1 MAIRARHQGFI
12 GELFSLLSHPTMV
25 ALTAIIVVV
34 SAVMD
39 YTIDHPLF
47 QFSATFLIASLLAST
62 LTESQSKTPI
72 NYSVIGAVGLMI
84 SSIGLVRNVS
94 SIGEVTLQP
103 RQTIEAYQRGRSTP
117 VDHHLGGPLAFDLEQ
132 NEVRLKFNDQQSAI
146 NYQRFVEGEPL
157 EVGPWVFRLLS
168 QRGDMK
174 NPSVTLKFKHRKTNK
189 IETHVLCMGESKL
202 VGDQMVVRLDQVLN
216 NPPKNDQ
223 ASNLQVAL
231 YAQWKD
237 ANNQTVQ
244 KPIYLQSI
252 FPELDER
259 FGQSPYVMTVE
270 GVEPTPK
277 LTLSVQKS
285 DQNQIFWAGVIV
297 LLLALLMMFQDVVN
311 AQQPQEKTATA

>member
-25 ALTAIIVVV
+25 ALTSVILVV

-62 LTESQSKTPI
+62 LTASRSEAPI
-72 NYSVIGAVGLMI
+72 NYAMVGVVGLVI
-84 SSIGLVRNVS
+84 SSIGLVRNVN

-103 RQTIEAYQRGRSTP
+103 RQTIEAYQRGRATP
-117 VDHHLGGPLAFDLEQ
+117 VDHHLGGPLAFDIEQ
-132 NEVRLKFNDQQSAI
+132 SQVRFKFNEEPRAI

-157 EVGPWVFRLLS
+157 QVGPWIFRLLN
-168 QRGDMK
+168 QRGDM
-174 NPSVTLKFKHRKTNK
+174 NSPSVTLKFKHRTTKK
-189 IETHVLCMGESKL
+189 IETHVLCLGESKL
-202 VGDQMVVRLDQVLN
+202 VGDQMVVRMDQVLN
-216 NPPKNDQ
+216 NPPKSDQ

-237 ANNQTVQ
+237 SDNQTVQ

-259 FGQSPYVMTVE
+259 FGQSPYVMTIE
-270 GVEPTPK
+270 GVKPTPK
-277 LTLSVQKS
+277 LTLSVQKAS
-285 DQNQIFWAGVIV
+285 QNQIFWAGVVV
-297 LLLALLMMFQDVVN
+297 LLLALLMLFQDTVN
-311 AQQPQEKTATA
+311 AQQAQEETAAA